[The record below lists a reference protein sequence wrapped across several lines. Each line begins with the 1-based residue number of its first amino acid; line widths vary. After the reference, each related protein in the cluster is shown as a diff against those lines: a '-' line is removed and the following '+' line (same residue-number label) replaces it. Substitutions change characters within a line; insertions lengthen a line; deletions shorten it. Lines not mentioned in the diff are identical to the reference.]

1 MPEKEQV
8 IVRAY
13 GDEPVCLKALSLRD
27 GRVEVAKEDE
37 SKSISLPQS
46 FVYRFTPDLFK
57 RLREAYQ
64 SDDKSELKQYWRSAE
79 VYVWGNR

>member
-1 MPEKEQV
+1 MEGKEQV

-57 RLREAYQ
+57 KLREAYQ
-64 SDDKSELKQYWRSAE
+64 SGDENGLKHYWHNAE
-79 VYVWGNR
+79 TYA